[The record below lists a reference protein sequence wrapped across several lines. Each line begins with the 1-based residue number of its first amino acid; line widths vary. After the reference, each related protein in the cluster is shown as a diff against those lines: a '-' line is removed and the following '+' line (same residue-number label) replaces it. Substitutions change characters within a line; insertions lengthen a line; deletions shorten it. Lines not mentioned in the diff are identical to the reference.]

1 MPERPW
7 RCSQCGTINEPVAN
21 SCRTCGKWPSLFD
34 LEDTAVEETGVE
46 DDAFE
51 DSVFE
56 PLDEREQVDVYEA
69 PEPVQTYDAPE
80 PVTVEVETFEEPE
93 PAAPRRRFEAPRT
106 QPVFEEGEA
115 EGRRQWVSWLVPLAF
130 VAYLVISYVFS
141 SR

>member
-1 MPERPW
+1 MAENPW

-34 LEDTAVEETGVE
+34 LEDNVVEDDTGFKDNAFE

-51 DSVFE
+51 DAIE
-56 PLDEREQVDVYEA
+56 PLPE
-69 PEPVQTYDAPE
+69 PEPVPTYDPPE
-80 PVTVEVETFEEPE
+80 PMTVEVETFEEPE
-93 PAAPRRRFEAPRT
+93 PVAPQRRFGPPPT

-115 EGRRQWVSWLVPLAF
+115 EGRQRWVSWLVPLAF
-130 VAYLVISYVFS
+130 VAYLLISYVFS